1 MIGGENRV
9 TLRSLEVAMPKPK
22 QLWQH
27 KDGTCTSLEEDWRLN
42 EVVARPVDVKSV
54 EGRLVDHLGPAIEAC
69 FCILGFDRSELSLNL
84 VLESHLLPGV
94 QVLSDEQLE
103 YVDEYQFNF
112 NPKLPIFI
120 EKSRDGLTSGVDGSG
135 QVDVL

>member
-1 MIGGENRV
+1 M
-9 TLRSLEVAMPKPK
+9 
-22 QLWQH
+22 
-27 KDGTCTSLEEDWRLN
+27 
-42 EVVARPVDVKSV
+42 
-54 EGRLVDHLGPAIEAC
+54 DHLGPAIEAC

-112 NPKLPIFI
+112 NLELPIFI